1 MQAVQLTCAHN
12 GRDRAVFNNKNMF
25 NFNLQ
30 ELLNYLSAEVRQ
42 IVAEEIRAAIAEA
55 KNQPKKMYSRTEACK
70 VLHVTVPTLWRWEKE
85 GVING
90 VRVNRRVLFSEDEIT
105 RVLKQKGGTK

>member
-1 MQAVQLTCAHN
+1 MYN
-12 GRDRAVFNNKNMF
+12 EFKIED
-25 NFNLQ
+25 
-30 ELLNYLSAEVRQ
+30 LLKMVTKGVRE
-42 IVAEEIRAAIAEA
+42 IVADEIRKAITEA
-55 KNQPKKMYSRTEACK
+55 KNAPKKMYSREEASR
-70 VLHVTVPTLWRWEKE
+70 VLHITIPTLWRWEKE